1 MAGQSGSCAWRW
13 GCARRWSA
21 IATAAEQGSGGRPG
35 TPRRKSD
42 LSLTA
47 GGREFEERHWV
58 KEVLG
63 RRWPRGGAA
72 AMGGSILW
80 WRCPSE
86 TPLPAVMRME
96 SVQKKAAQLQLSSP
110 RANAAQNCIW
120 MTVKS
125 RDPHDQCVRSPS
137 MFQVICCPSCSV
149 LTISR
154 GLVERLEPAACSQD
168 LHIYLDV

>member
-1 MAGQSGSCAWRW
+1 
-13 GCARRWSA
+13 
-21 IATAAEQGSGGRPG
+21 
-35 TPRRKSD
+35 
-42 LSLTA
+42 
-47 GGREFEERHWV
+47 
-58 KEVLG
+58 
-63 RRWPRGGAA
+63 
-72 AMGGSILW
+72 MGGSILW

-86 TPLPAVMRME
+86 TPLPAAMQME
-96 SVQKKAAQLQLSSP
+96 PGVAAVVSVQKKAAQLQLSYP

-149 LTISR
+149 MTISR
-154 GLVERLEPAACSQD
+154 GLVQRLEPAPCSQV